1 MKLPNK
7 LTITRMVLAFIVII
21 ILLLPFDSLGLT
33 LPKLFVNELIVV
45 DVKYLIAGT
54 IFVLAAIVDLLYGY
68 ITKKKNK
75 ETDLDKILDSIV
87 DKILINPCLIILA
100 ATGFITPIIPVVLVA
115 RDIIVDS
122 LRIYASKNGKI
133 ITASKLGKAKTI
145 CLMIGTI
152 LTLFYNIPFEL
163 INIKCSEILLIV
175 ATILSVITATD
186 YYNKV
191 KKIITEMSNLHSNID
206 QNDKTA

>member
-7 LTITRMVLAFIVII
+7 LTITRIVLAVVVII
-21 ILLLPFDSLGLT
+21 ILLLPFDALGLN

-45 DVKYLIAGT
+45 DVKYLIAGA
-54 IFVLAAIVDLLYGY
+54 IFVLIAIIHLLDGY

-75 ETDLDKILDSIV
+75 ETDLGKILDSIAY
-87 DKILINPCLIILA
+87 KMLINPCLIILA
-100 ATGFITPIIPVVLVA
+100 STGFITPIIPVVLVA

-122 LRIYASKNGKI
+122 LRIYASKSGEI
-133 ITASKLGKAKTI
+133 IVSSKLGKSKTI
-145 CLMIGTI
+145 CLMIGII

-175 ATILSVITATD
+175 ATILSVVSAAD

-191 KKIITEMSNLHSNID
+191 KKIITKMPNLHSNFD